1 MLDCLFCTTDTGGL
15 EFDDDDD
22 SVETLSLLCRFCSR
36 RCSLCSVA
44 NEESSDGIIMFQFG
58 PVQPFCEAVHV

>member
-1 MLDCLFCTTDTGGL
+1 MLDCLFCTSKGGL
-15 EFDDDDD
+15 EFDDDD
-22 SVETLSLLCRFCSR
+22 SEETLSLLCRFCSR

-44 NEESSDGIIMFQFG
+44 NEESSVGIIMFQFG